1 MSEDEDIEQRLEEH
15 RLINDRFTFDGLFR
29 WLLRLGYDHEEC
41 KETIL
46 ANCSLSPLVFQE
58 RIENEYY
65 LSISEDEKLSSDLR
79 ELRDEYFAKLSPPGA
94 FN

>member
-1 MSEDEDIEQRLEEH
+1 MEDEDIERILEKH
-15 RLINDRFTFDGLFR
+15 QQINDRFTFDDLFR
-29 WLLRLGYDHEEC
+29 CLLRLGLDYEEC

-46 ANCSLSPLVFQE
+46 ANCSLSPLVSQE

-65 LSISEDEKLSSDLR
+65 LRLLEDEKISGDLC
-79 ELRDEYFAKLSPPGA
+79 ELRDELFAKLSPPGA